1 MTKTEFTSLV
11 NAYGAENVVTIIF
24 DNDKIINFL
33 DDRRFSMDMVK
44 TVGGVDVIELN
55 HLKLRSKKGVYDIP
69 VTTVHPLD
77 MIQVIGFS
85 PADRRSDVD
94 KQNFHNI

>member
-1 MTKTEFTSLV
+1 MTKTELTSLV
-11 NAYGAENVVTIIF
+11 NGYGVENVITIVF

-33 DDRRFSMDMVK
+33 DDNRFTMDMIK

-55 HLKLRSKKGVYDIP
+55 HLKLRSKKGAYDIP
-69 VTTVHPLD
+69 VTTVHPID

-85 PADRRSDVD
+85 PVDRRSDVD
-94 KQNFHNI
+94 KQYFHNI